1 MPQKVSLDDATRG
14 IEMFKKL
21 EIPIAG
27 VIENMGAMQL
37 PDGTIL
43 NVFGEGG
50 GEAMANAYGLP
61 FLARI
66 PLNPEIRI
74 NSDAGTPIIVSQP
87 ESPIAGIFNSI
98 ACEVASYISQQ
109 NLK

>member
-21 EIPIAG
+21 EVPIAG

-37 PDGTIL
+37 PDGTLL

-50 GEAMANAYGLP
+50 GEAMAKSYGLP
-61 FLARI
+61 FLGQD
-66 PLNPEIRI
+66 PFKSGHSN
-74 NSDAGTPIIVSQP
+74 Q
-87 ESPIAGIFNSI
+87 
-98 ACEVASYISQQ
+98 
-109 NLK
+109 